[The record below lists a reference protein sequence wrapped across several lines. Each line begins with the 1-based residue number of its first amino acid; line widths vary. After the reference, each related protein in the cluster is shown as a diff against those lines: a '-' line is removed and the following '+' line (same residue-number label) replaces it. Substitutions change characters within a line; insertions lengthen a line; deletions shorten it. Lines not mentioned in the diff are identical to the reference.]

1 MGNTDFDRITMG
13 KPDMKMK
20 TELKMND
27 TRGQQQRNMWSGS
40 ERRIA
45 ERREQPSTGNRQVI
59 APADPM
65 GRQSS
70 R

>member
-1 MGNTDFDRITMG
+1 MGNTDFDRKKA
-13 KPDMKMK
+13 KPEMTMK

-45 ERREQPSTGNRQVI
+45 ERRSQPGSGNRQVVA
-59 APADPM
+59 APDPSGQS
-65 GRQSS
+65 GR
-70 R
+70 